1 MKPAFLQTEISTGP
15 NADDH
20 AFFANALA
28 NPPIPAGA
36 TLAQARDVLDSL
48 ASLNPA
54 IPADVVVT
62 QVGRQRTISRVAH
75 TSKRTRKTRD
85 HLRSRRA

>member
-1 MKPAFLQTEISTGP
+1 MKPAFSQTEISTGT
-15 NADDH
+15 NSDDD

-28 NPPIPAGA
+28 NPPIPADA

-54 IPADVVVT
+54 IPADVVIT
-62 QVGRQRTISRVAH
+62 QVDANGASAEWLTPPNARA
-75 TSKRTRKTRD
+75 KR
-85 HLRSRRA
+85 AII